1 MWVINNVKD
10 MLKLIFNSSSCT
22 KTLWKEQGCGVHDTR
37 IPRVMAVVAPDSVCR
52 WRQWSVFCLTPRRG
66 GRGAM
71 FHCLKNWAF
80 AVRAFICHE
89 WAEIMLLE
97 DWCRAAFWL
106 WGTQFFL
113 SLWTHAPL
121 GLPRS
126 KIGLILKRKRG
137 KCKMLKSTW
146 LNSSFITSSRFGLFS
161 SKFKL
166 S

>member
-10 MLKLIFNSSSCT
+10 MLKLIFSSSSCT
-22 KTLWKEQGCGVHDTR
+22 KTLWKEQGCGVRDTR
-37 IPRVMAVVAPDSVCR
+37 MTRVMAVVAPDSVCH

-71 FHCLKNWAF
+71 FHCLKIGPLQWGLSF
-80 AVRAFICHE
+80 VTSELKSCCWRTD
-89 WAEIMLLE
+89 AELLFGSE
-97 DWCRAAFWL
+97 APSSVCPCE
-106 WGTQFFL
+106 
-113 SLWTHAPL
+113 HAPL